1 MFEKFKNKK
10 NIKKKKQHQQIKK
23 NRHTYRSKIL
33 KKKMINRIK
42 LNLFELG
49 EEYCFKMFFI
59 FLCYYIYNNVK
70 INYI

>member
-1 MFEKFKNKK
+1 M
-10 NIKKKKQHQQIKK
+10 
-23 NRHTYRSKIL
+23 
-33 KKKMINRIK
+33 NRIK

-59 FLCYYIYNNVK
+59 FFYYYIYYNVK